1 MNRTLIIAALA
12 VMAATAA
19 LVAPTLAQKS
29 GPGEPDRSGVTTRS
43 VDYKIGEAE
52 FQGFMATPGA
62 AMERKTPA
70 VVIVHDWMGQRDFD
84 STKATELAK
93 LGYVAF
99 ACDMYGKGVRP
110 KDAGEARAETTK
122 LYTAPDTLRERI
134 NAAIKLLKDEKAVD
148 PAKVCVMGFC
158 FGGAV
163 SLEAARSGTDI
174 AGVISF
180 HGGLATQKPATA
192 DTLKAKVLVLHGADD
207 PYVPQKDIDAL
218 YKEMR
223 DAKADW
229 QFVAFGNSVHSFTN
243 PAAGN
248 DNSKGAAYN
257 AKADARSW
265 EMMKDFLAEVTK

>member
-1 MNRTLIIAALA
+1 MNRKFIFVAFAAVAIAASLIVP
-12 VMAATAA
+12 VMG
-19 LVAPTLAQKS
+19 QKS
-29 GPGEPDRSGVTTRS
+29 GPGEPDRSGTTTRT

-62 AMERKTPA
+62 AMEGKTPA

-134 NAAIKLLKDEKAVD
+134 NAAIKLVKEEKAVN

-163 SLEAARSGTDI
+163 SLEAARSGAEI
-174 AGVISF
+174 AGAISF
-180 HGGLATQKPATA
+180 HGGLATKSPATA
-192 DTLKAKVLVLHGADD
+192 ATLKAKVLVLHGADD
-207 PYVPQKDIDAL
+207 PYVPQTDVEAFM
-218 YKEMR
+218 KEMR
-223 DAKADW
+223 EAKADW
-229 QFVAFGNSVHSFTN
+229 HLVQFGNSVHSFTN
-243 PAAGN
+243 PAAGT

-257 AKADARSW
+257 EKADKRSW
-265 EMMKDFLAEVTK
+265 EMLKDFLAEATR